1 MKELKELCAIK
12 IHECYQTN
20 STPLRVECEDGS
32 QYIAKTVFNMQPP
45 LIDLIN
51 EILCNYLLQTWKIPV
66 PPQAIISVDKQ
77 LVKYFI
83 KEGNYIDK
91 RYEIDDFSSLH
102 FFGTQF
108 IDSVTEMD
116 VYNLNLKNK
125 YDFNRYTN
133 PLDFIKIAVFDKWIG
148 NMDRRKGNPNLLL
161 RASADGFTFIPIDHT
176 QAFACQD
183 NYKNLKLSIMDRAD
197 NNSIMLTPMYKSI
210 CNFVGIEELKNLSS
224 EILSNINDTLTVLDD
239 VFDCVPK
246 NFGLSKSGSRKIK
259 EVLSDHER
267 NKAISN
273 LYWNYYK

>member
-1 MKELKELCAIK
+1 MKELNEICAIK

-32 QYIAKTVFNMQPP
+32 QYIAKTVFNMHPP

-51 EILCNYLLQTWKIPV
+51 EILCNYALQIWKIPV
-66 PPQAIISVDKQ
+66 PTQAIISVEKQ
-77 LVKYFI
+77 LIDHFV
-83 KEGNYIDK
+83 KEGNSIDR
-91 RYEIDDFSSLH
+91 RYEIGDFSSLH

-108 IDSVTEMD
+108 IDSVTDMD

-125 YDFNRYTN
+125 YDFNKYSN

-161 RASADGFTFIPIDHT
+161 SASANGFTFIPIDHT
-176 QAFACQD
+176 QAFAYQG

-210 CNFVGIEELKNLSS
+210 CNFVEVGDLKNLSS
-224 EILSNINDTLTVLDD
+224 EILSSINDTLIVLDD

-259 EVLSDHER
+259 EILSDQER
-267 NKAISN
+267 NKAVSN
-273 LYWNYYK
+273 IYLKYYR